1 MFVTQVKELPFVQGV
16 NINIGMMQIGVGEG
30 SGRLVEIV
38 TVSQTVGFRIE
49 EIPLAKP
56 TLGDVFL
63 IFTGRQLR
71 DK

>member
-1 MFVTQVKELPFVQGV
+1 
-16 NINIGMMQIGVGEG
+16 MQISVGEG

-38 TVSQTVGFRIE
+38 QASQDSAFRIDDVS
-49 EIPLAKP
+49 IAKP

-63 IFTGRQLR
+63 KYTGRQLR